1 MNLIRFCISIPAE
14 LSNRFDKL
22 IRKKKYGNRSEAV
35 RDLIRGSLIEEEIAY
50 DRVVVGIISLLY
62 NHHKRELSE
71 KLTKLQH
78 SHHQMI
84 VSAMHVHLDQDNCI
98 EVIIL
103 KGNGQEIKNLGD
115 VLIATK
121 GVKHGSIYLTST
133 GKDLK

>member
-14 LSNRFDKL
+14 LSNRFDEL
-22 IRKKKYGNRSEAV
+22 IRKKKYGNRSEAI

-50 DRVVVGIISLLY
+50 NRVVVGIVSLLY

-84 VSAMHVHLDQDNCI
+84 VSAMHVHLDQDNCM

-103 KGNGQEIKNLGD
+103 KGNSQEIKNLGD